1 LKNLRQTIKILL
13 ILGALPMIL
22 MAYMLFVKVYAEE
35 SNGIPNK
42 ENEQYFFN
50 TILKRC
56 IQIYYVLLAI
66 ILIWK

>member
-1 LKNLRQTIKILL
+1 LKNLRQIIKILL

-22 MAYMLFVKVYAEE
+22 LSYMLFIKIYAEE

-42 ENEQYFFN
+42 DDEKYFFN

-56 IQIYYVLLAI
+56 IIIYYVILAI

>member
-1 LKNLRQTIKILL
+1 MLL

-22 MAYMLFVKVYAEE
+22 MVYMLFVKVYAEE

-42 ENEQYFFN
+42 EDEQYFFN

-56 IQIYYVLLAI
+56 IKIYYVLLAI